1 MNKAAKLAQPEELAD
16 YLVRRLRTIP
26 SSSRLLVGL
35 SGIPA
40 SGKSTLANLIVQRTN
55 QLLEQASYSS
65 DQNEIST
72 RAITVG
78 LDGWHLTRAQLDA
91 FPGDEAQLARDRR
104 GAHWTFDS
112 SAYVAFIH
120 SLRQVVTTT
129 SAVITAPSFDH
140 AVKDPTPEAIRIMPY
155 HRIILIE
162 GLYTFLSIE
171 PWCQS
176 GKLLDER
183 WFVDVDIVEA
193 RRRLI
198 ARHVVTG
205 VATGWEDAVARA
217 DTNDMPNGVFIKDNI
232 LTPTVIV
239 SSVNDPALIQAIE

>member
-1 MNKAAKLAQPEELAD
+1 LWIFVFNNSKCCSTP
-16 YLVRRLRTIP
+16 P
-26 SSSRLLVGL
+26 SSRLLIGL

-40 SGKSTLANLIVQRTN
+40 SGKSTLADLIVQRTN

-65 DQNEIST
+65 DDQNEVST

-91 FPGDEAQLARDRR
+91 FPGDEAQLAHDKR

-120 SLRQVVTTT
+120 SLRQTVTTT

-140 AVKDPTPEAIRIMPY
+140 AVKDPTPEAIRIMPH

-171 PWCQS
+171 PWCQG

-183 WFVDVDIVEA
+183 WFVDVDILEA

-205 VATGWEDAVARA
+205 VAKDWEEAAARA
-217 DTNDMPNGVFIKDNI
+217 DTNDMPSMHFR
-232 LTPTVIV
+232 TFEPRMTTQFH
-239 SSVNDPALIQAIE
+239 LI